1 MFQTPLFLLNLWR
14 NRNKV
19 FLIAGLV
26 AFLAAG
32 AYIAWLRYD
41 LTQTKEKLTTAQQIA
56 KEKQAQLDDLQ
67 TRANAALAELTALN
81 KAQAERLKAAKLRE
95 REIRNV
101 PKDQDGAVA
110 PVLRDSLERM
120 RGSVQ
125 D

>member
-19 FLIAGLV
+19 FLIVGLV

-32 AYIAWLRYD
+32 GYIAWLRYD

-67 TRANAALAELTALN
+67 SRANAALAELTALN

-110 PVLRDSLERM
+110 PVLRNSLNRM
-120 RGSVQ
+120 R
-125 D
+125 